1 MYQHTKYKPVS
12 DRALIVEF
20 GNSINIIIN
29 RKVHALNQ
37 IISRFHVQGVQEC
50 VPTYRS
56 LLIYYDPA
64 KISYESLV
72 YQLKDLEQ
80 NIHEVNFPVK
90 KSIEVPVI
98 YGGNFGPD
106 LNYVAK
112 FHDLSEEEVIE
123 IHTEREYTVYMI
135 GFVAGF
141 PYLGEVANAIATP
154 RMETPRLQVPAGSVG
169 IAGNQTGIYPCQSPG
184 GWRIIGRT
192 PQILFNPHKNPPSLL
207 SPGDIIRL
215 KPVEKENGRDLW
227 DNNL

>member
-20 GNSINIIIN
+20 GNSINRIIN

-37 IISRFHVQGVQEC
+37 IITHLRVQGVQEC

-56 LLIYYDPA
+56 LLIYYDPS

-72 YQLKDLEQ
+72 YQLKDFEQ
-80 NIHEVNFPVK
+80 NIHEFNFPVK
-90 KSIEVPVI
+90 KTIEVPVI

-112 FHDLSEEEVIE
+112 FHDLSEEEVIK

-141 PYLGEVANAIATP
+141 PYLGEVSNAIATP

-169 IAGNQTGIYPCQSPG
+169 IAGNQTGIYPRQSPG
-184 GWRIIGRT
+184 GWQIIGRT
-192 PQILFNPHKNPPSLL
+192 PKILFNPHKNPPALL

-215 KPVEKENGRDLW
+215 KPIEKENGRDLW
-227 DNNL
+227 DNSL